1 LVLKSQR
8 FHSNIEVKVIRKR
21 VLFEGSNIRGK
32 IIDSVKFFTVFTP
45 PSVSLHF
52 KMKNTMKK
60 SVLPIPYYLLG
71 LSFCLLLG
79 ACGKN
84 KLREYYFPL
93 EALHKEA
100 KVYEYEYRIRDSTFK
115 MYWYYQSLLQN
126 DSIYLIGT
134 CYNQNFEQLMVIR
147 EERVKNGMKLTD
159 MYFYTTD
166 AKGYAVQNQVEIQG
180 GAVFPFEVKDS
191 NSVFIN
197 IIKYK
202 NVKDSTQQTTLT
214 RNRRFLKETNFDF
227 KGQKLEAVAF
237 EMKEEQAE
245 NDTKRGGI
253 AYVSKIQEL
262 YAKNIG
268 LVYTKRQM
276 TDSEFMESR
285 LLDIY
290 TMSAL
295 EEKFKKNLS
304 K

>member
-1 LVLKSQR
+1 VKIL
-8 FHSNIEVKVIRKR
+8 HS
-21 VLFEGSNIRGK
+21 
-32 IIDSVKFFTVFTP
+32 FTP

-52 KMKNTMKK
+52 KIKNTMKK
-60 SVLPIPYYLLG
+60 SVSTPPHYFLL
-71 LSFCLLLG
+71 LVFCLLLG

-100 KVYEYEYRIRDSTFK
+100 KVYEYEYRIQDSTFR
-115 MYWYYQSLLQN
+115 MYWYYQALLQN

-134 CYNQNFEQLMVIR
+134 CYNQNFEQLMVMR
-147 EERVKNGMKLTD
+147 EERVKNGMKLDD
-159 MYFYTTD
+159 MYFFTTD
-166 AKGYAVQNQVEIQG
+166 AKGYAVQNRVEIQG

-202 NVKDSTQQTTLT
+202 DVKDSTLQTTLT
-214 RNRRFLKETNFDF
+214 RNRRFLKETEYDF
-227 KGQKLEAVAF
+227 KGQKLEAVEF
-237 EMKEEQAE
+237 EMKEEQAQS
-245 NDTKRGGI
+245 DTKNGGI

-262 YAKNIG
+262 YAKNMG
-268 LVYTKRQM
+268 LIYTKRQM
-276 TDSEFMESR
+276 SDSEFIESR

-295 EEKFKKNLS
+295 EEKFKKHQS

>member
-1 LVLKSQR
+1 
-8 FHSNIEVKVIRKR
+8 VKIF
-21 VLFEGSNIRGK
+21 VLFY
-32 IIDSVKFFTVFTP
+32 P
-45 PSVSLHF
+45 PLSIFALLNR
-52 KMKNTMKK
+52 KQMKK
-60 SVLPIPYYLLG
+60 SISAILCFI
-71 LSFCLLLG
+71 LSLVFCLLLG

-100 KVYEYEYRIRDSTFK
+100 KVYEYEYHIRDSTFK

-134 CYNQNFEQLMVIR
+134 CYNQNFEQLMVMR

-166 AKGYAVQNQVEIQG
+166 AKGYAVQNRVEIQG

-191 NSVFIN
+191 NSIFIN

-202 NVKDSTQQTTLT
+202 DVKDSTRQTTLT
-214 RNRRFLKETNFDF
+214 RNRRFLSETSYDF
-227 KGQKLEAVAF
+227 RGQKLEAVAF

-253 AYVSKIQEL
+253 SYVSKIKEI
-262 YAKNIG
+262 YAQNIG

-276 TDSEFMESR
+276 TDSEFIESR

-295 EEKFKKNLS
+295 EEKFKQNLS